1 MYWEDR
7 YVKGCCWQLLLL
19 PRWLVP
25 NDRPAEKG
33 AFDNA
38 ATTIHRNPRSL
49 RSIYIPLFFFFL
61 LHCCRH
67 WSRVKASRAVLQA
80 RMWNALCFFLRATNC
95 CLKNSTSSTFW
106 HIQITQS
113 DARTNTQI
121 SLPFSSLFAA
131 AAATAAPPPP
141 PHASDKY
148 SGRSGWRGL
157 CSSTGLTCCIGLL
170 E

>member
-49 RSIYIPLFFFFL
+49 RSIYIPFFFFFFFS

-80 RMWNALCFFLRATNC
+80 RMWNALCFFLRAMNC
-95 CLKNSTSSTFW
+95 CLKNSTSSTFLA
-106 HIQITQS
+106 HSNNTVRHAQIHKS
-113 DARTNTQI
+113 HFL
-121 SLPFSSLFAA
+121 SPPSSPL
-131 AAATAAPPPP
+131 PPPP
-141 PHASDKY
+141 LHMPQINIQA
-148 SGRSGWRGL
+148 GVGGGAFAARRG
-157 CSSTGLTCCIGLL
+157 
-170 E
+170 